1 MWKILHVS
9 KGHRQCEHVTINRFT
24 PLQETMRVKLQCLMT
39 SRFFSYKDWIGCS
52 DESGFAWWNNQH
64 HLPFRINGSLTIALK
79 HSDIECIT
87 LFPRGL
93 LELVERH
100 FIEAQ
105 FRDGHVLSKHG
116 LEKAERHLEKWC
128 SSKRKLCGLA
138 LRRRRGFGQF
148 GFVSFYWRT
157 FHCHPHCS
165 ARRRRRRPSGSGKS
179 VASIQTPPLTS
190 LRPFRGVLI
199 QYYAR
204 SSALPSRIRRS

>member
-100 FIEAQ
+100 LIEAQ

-138 LRRRRGFGQF
+138 LRRRRG
-148 GFVSFYWRT
+148 
-157 FHCHPHCS
+157 S
-165 ARRRRRRPSGSGKS
+165 ASLGSYRFIDARSIAIDIVVPGADIVDYLVAESPRLPYRPRPS
-179 VASIQTPPLTS
+179 
-190 LRPFRGVLI
+190 LRFAPFGEF
-199 QYYAR
+199 
-204 SSALPSRIRRS
+204 